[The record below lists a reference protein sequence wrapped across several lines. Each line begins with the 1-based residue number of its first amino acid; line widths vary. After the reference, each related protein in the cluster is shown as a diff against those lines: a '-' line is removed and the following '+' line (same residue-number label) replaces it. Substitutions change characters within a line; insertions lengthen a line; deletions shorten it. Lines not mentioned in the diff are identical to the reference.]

1 MSALG
6 TWNWVQETGGKLGRL
21 DRLRLVGQGV
31 RAKASARLAGK
42 ADEYVRY
49 REIGTLAPP
58 DTPLAIAAE
67 AVCREASAPWLY
79 DHCLRAWYWGRLLDD
94 GRAPFDEEAVWVAFL
109 LHDLGLTDTHR
120 LHGDQIQC
128 FTEPGAREA
137 ERLCREH
144 GWSDARAYLAAN
156 AISLHLNVI
165 VGAEHGREAQIMRTG
180 AGADIVGQNVKRIPV
195 DQRNI
200 VLQRH
205 PRQDFKH
212 QISQVMLR
220 ETNERPCCRMAFLYG
235 KLGFNGMI
243 ARAPFDS

>member
-6 TWNWVQETGGKLGRL
+6 TWNWLQETGGKLGRL

-42 ADEYVRY
+42 AAESVRF
-49 REIGTLAPP
+49 REVETLTPP
-58 DTPLAIAAE
+58 DTPLAIAAK
-67 AVCREASAPWLY
+67 ALCREASSPWLY
-79 DHCLRAWYWGRLLDD
+79 GHSLRAWYWGRLLDD

-120 LHGDQIQC
+120 LKGEQVHC

-144 GWSDARAYLAAN
+144 GWSDERAYLAAN
-156 AISLHLNVI
+156 AIALHLNVI
-165 VGAEHGREAQIMRTG
+165 AGAEHGREAQIMRTG
-180 AGADIVGQNVKRIPV
+180 AGADIVGQGVSRIPV
-195 DQRNI
+195 DQREA

-205 PRQDFKH
+205 PRHYFKREV
-212 QISQVMLR
+212 SQVMLR

-235 KLGFNGMI
+235 KLGFGRMI
-243 ARAPFDS
+243 AGAPFNS